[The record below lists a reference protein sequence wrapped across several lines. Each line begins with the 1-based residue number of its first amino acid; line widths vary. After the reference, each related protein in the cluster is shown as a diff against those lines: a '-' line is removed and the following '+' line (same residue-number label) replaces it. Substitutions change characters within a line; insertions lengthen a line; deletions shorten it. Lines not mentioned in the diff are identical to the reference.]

1 MKRFILIFYLGLL
14 TSCLLT
20 SCDSTVKKKN
30 EAVSQA
36 VYAIHDGFQKS
47 RYDIAFRYSVEL
59 VRLVP
64 PPDKK
69 IEVKPIKA
77 PVKNQLK
84 SGELKELKETKVNP
98 VKNIIVDITG
108 RYFSTPET
116 SLGENLVILPEIAA
130 NKIVVVENSLE
141 FNKLL
146 EENKEL
152 KNQIIKEK
160 KENEKFSGRVDTVI
174 KEESNIIQKAAN
186 SKKDWFGGLFSGLK
200 WGFEFFSILGIAGV
214 IAVCI
219 FFPAAIPLLINIF
232 TSLFSVITSVGNSLL
247 KWINKGFTK

>member
-1 MKRFILIFYLGLL
+1 MNKIRWINVVCSSILI
-14 TSCLLT
+14 SCLLT
-20 SCDSTVKKKN
+20 SCNSTVNKKN

-69 IEVKPIKA
+69 IEVKPIKV
-77 PVKNQLK
+77 PVKSQPK
-84 SGELKELKETKVNP
+84 SGELKEAKVNP
-98 VKNIIVDITG
+98 TKNIIVDITG

-200 WGFEFFSILGIAGV
+200 WGFEIFSILGIAGV